1 MFGSKWM
8 EWIKSGA
15 FLSLLFIL
23 FILCLGARVT
33 GIVEHEILGLILCL
47 LLFIHAC
54 RHARWFFAFKDG
66 KWGIRRILSTL
77 TNWLL
82 ALGFLLLLIT
92 GIMLSPDLFAF
103 LGIESSMTS
112 RQLHSGVAFWLLVLI
127 AVHMGLH
134 GLMIQRKVENHFGMS
149 ALLPMAA
156 LTLVIGAIGFI
167 LFFTPPLALRWP
179 SLYIKQ
185 SPQSGLKAQLHLS
198 VPIFSTNPLA
208 FDSFGRLKCAA
219 FFDNFFPKRLKEY
232 FCNQSF
238 GAYSRPCDDTA
249 YTKYRLKG

>member
-77 TNWLL
+77 TNWFL
-82 ALGFLLLLIT
+82 AFGFLLLLIT
-92 GIMLSPDLFAF
+92 GIMISPDLFTF

-112 RQLHSGVAFWLLVLI
+112 RQLHSGIAFWLLVLI
-127 AVHMGLH
+127 AIHMGLH
-134 GLMIQRKVENHFGMS
+134 GLMIQRKVENQLGRN

-156 LTLVIGAIGFI
+156 LTLVIGVIGFI
-167 LFFTPPLALRWP
+167 DRMLFEKLFLGFAFDFWDPSRPI
-179 SLYIKQ
+179 SLYF
-185 SPQSGLKAQLHLS
+185 
-198 VPIFSTNPLA
+198 IFYA
-208 FDSFGRLKCAA
+208 AVCAA
-219 FFDNFFPKRLKEY
+219 LAIVVHK
-232 FCNQSF
+232 
-238 GAYSRPCDDTA
+238 AITA
-249 YTKYRLKG
+249 KCSKSAVTSLNSNLLH

>member
-167 LFFTPPLALRWP
+167 DRMLFEKLFLEIRR
-179 SLYIKQ
+179 I
-185 SPQSGLKAQLHLS
+185 
-198 VPIFSTNPLA
+198 V
-208 FDSFGRLKCAA
+208 
-219 FFDNFFPKRLKEY
+219 
-232 FCNQSF
+232 
-238 GAYSRPCDDTA
+238 
-249 YTKYRLKG
+249 

>member
-1 MFGSKWM
+1 MFGSNWM

-77 TNWLL
+77 TNWFLT
-82 ALGFLLLLIT
+82 LGFLLLLIT
-92 GIMLSPDLFAF
+92 GIMISPDLFAF

-134 GLMIQRKVENHFGMS
+134 GLMIQRKVENHLGRS

-156 LTLVIGAIGFI
+156 LTLAIGVIGFI
-167 LFFTPPLALRWP
+167 DRMLFEKLFLGFAFDFWDPSRPI
-179 SLYIKQ
+179 SLYF
-185 SPQSGLKAQLHLS
+185 
-198 VPIFSTNPLA
+198 IFYA
-208 FDSFGRLKCAA
+208 AACAA
-219 FFDNFFPKRLKEY
+219 LAIIVHKAITAMWPKSVVASLSSNLQR
-232 FCNQSF
+232 
-238 GAYSRPCDDTA
+238 
-249 YTKYRLKG
+249 